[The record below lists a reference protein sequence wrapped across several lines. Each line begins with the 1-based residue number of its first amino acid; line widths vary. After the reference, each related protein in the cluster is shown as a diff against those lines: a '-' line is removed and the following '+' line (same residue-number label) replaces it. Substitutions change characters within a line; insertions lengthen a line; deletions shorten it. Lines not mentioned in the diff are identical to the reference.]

1 MMLSR
6 REKRMI
12 HDPGNRCLRFNPYH
26 YFCLGTPRRLRLFAI
41 GNGPSL
47 GKSFE
52 ADGSVVDFS

>member
-1 MMLSR
+1 
-6 REKRMI
+6 MI